1 METRAMQLRNGV
13 RAVAALEAAKGVLVL
28 VVGLGVLSLL
38 HRDVQHFGDRLV
50 HHFHLDPAKHYP
62 HIFLKAAENLTDGRI
77 MLLAAG
83 AATYAVLRLV
93 EAYGLWRDR
102 RWAEWLSALSGAIY
116 IPFEIAHLRH
126 HPTWLSWGALV
137 VNVLVVLLMC
147 AVLWRSKGRRPA

>member
-1 METRAMQLRNGV
+1 METRAMQLRSGV
-13 RAVAALEAAKGVLVL
+13 RAVAAVEAAKGVLVL
-28 VVGLGVLSLL
+28 AAGLGLLSLL
-38 HRDVQHFGDRLV
+38 HRDVQHFGDRIV

-62 HIFLKAAENLTDGRI
+62 HIFLKAAESLTDGRI

-83 AATYAVLRLV
+83 AATYAVLRLA
-93 EAYGLWRDR
+93 EAYGLWRGR

-126 HPTWLSWGALV
+126 DPTWLSWGALA

-147 AVLWRSKGRRPA
+147 AALWPRAQIMRG

>member
-1 METRAMQLRNGV
+1 MEARAMQLRSGV

-28 VVGLGVLSLL
+28 AAGLGLLSLL
-38 HRDVQHFGDRLV
+38 HRDVQHFGDRIV

-126 HPTWLSWGALV
+126 HPTWLSLSALV

-147 AVLWRSKGRRPA
+147 AVLWRSKGRR

>member
-1 METRAMQLRNGV
+1 MQLRSGV
-13 RAVAALEAAKGVLVL
+13 RAVAAVEAAKGVLVL
-28 VVGLGVLSLL
+28 AAGLGLLSLL
-38 HRDVQHFGDRLV
+38 HRDVQHFGDRIV
-50 HHFHLDPAKHYP
+50 QHFHLDPAKHYP
-62 HIFLKAAENLTDGRI
+62 HIFLKAAESLTDGRI

-93 EAYGLWRDR
+93 EAYGLWRGR

-147 AVLWRSKGRRPA
+147 AALWPRARIMRG